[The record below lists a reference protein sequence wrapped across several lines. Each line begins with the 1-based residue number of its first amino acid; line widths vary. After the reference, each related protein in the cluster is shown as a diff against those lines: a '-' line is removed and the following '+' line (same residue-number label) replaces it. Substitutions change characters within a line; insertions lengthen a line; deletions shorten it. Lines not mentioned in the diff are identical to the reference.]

1 MPGPIEAAG
10 AVKNPSKYGALSMGA
25 RQFTGLWTQRSPYRD
40 AAVQYL
46 VSKFYSG
53 SRFDSIIDGIN
64 REIGMKMTDV
74 RRPGSVVYNPNVF
87 PSVVSYATWKWIQ
100 NTNEI
105 VRVIL
110 DGADGVIYDATAGQ
124 KTALFTKS
132 AGAGAT
138 QFLSIDTEL
147 FFCDGVDQQKILRS
161 GLTWAPETTFTVGD
175 FIIDTNGNIQS
186 FQSQATALTINTIEI
201 VTIPVGLIMQN
212 FLVFT
217 VNGLV
222 PTIPS
227 NQPITFSGITASGFT
242 FLNGTTINYA
252 NLAPGWNL
260 NLSTSQF
267 ALMTSIALTPAATTP
282 GTAATFIQVDDN
294 GNDLT
299 GVTGATEPDWSTEHG
314 AITQDGAVG
323 TGVTW
328 MCFGSPVQN
337 WGVTSA
343 PSAPTLTPG
352 PTAQYWSAGL
362 NLLALPQFGFAII
375 DANGS
380 LEVPF
385 GVGITGTEQPI
396 WNTTLG
402 GKTTDGTVVWMNV
415 GQVQTWF
422 PNFQFSTT
430 ITAIIDPVGNLQL
443 TTDFFTTQT
452 IFVDG
457 VGNTTGAGNT
467 TGTTQPGAVVPAQS
481 RGSSYYLQSEAVGD
495 DSNPGTNVTVYYSDS
510 TLAGPDPNLVNA
522 FNAFLAGGPPV
533 TLNFSFTGIPEP
545 IGPENVM
552 VTGIGEASP
561 PGQPRQFFYFTFT
574 TDSSALIYFVGA
586 GNPQFTANYVGVN
599 DETTWNPTLGGKT
612 IDNAYTWINCG
623 PATQLTAGTLQ
634 YAQCY
639 HSIDGTV
646 STASP
651 VSFVLNPMVGA
662 PGMFGVNVALV
673 PSGDPQVDQIFIMRT
688 AGGQPT
694 LVFADEI
701 PNVGPNATFN
711 YMDVIP
717 DTSTSGQQALDP
729 EIPAP
734 VDDTADPP
742 PAGISA
748 PIFALGRT
756 WAIVGNAVQYSAGP
770 DAVTGNG
777 NTQWPPENTIPYV
790 ARPVRMIP
798 VTVQNG
804 GILVFTTD
812 GVYIILG
819 TGTAANPFSTT
830 VYYASVSITGYNA
843 VSVYNNAVFV
853 MESNHKVSTLAIEFP
868 FNPQTGYTEIGF
880 PIGDQLEFVTTG
892 GFNAALFD
900 PATAFVSWNI
910 QSSKENAMYVS
921 DGAGHWFRLSAVPQ
935 PETGWLWSPLAAI
948 EGGASAVQSIET
960 SPGTYQLLLGPP
972 VGTTGP
978 ILARDSTGTV
988 FTDNGTPYP
997 SFDVKGVN
1005 ILCSTG
1011 QWAEVVH
1018 ISAKSAPVGARP
1030 TVSVLV
1036 GEIAASIQRPYTV
1049 LKLDD
1054 KSNDPARTP
1063 RSISV
1068 FSDRYVLKQSGANT
1082 LGDCLLTRFDYGT
1095 QAVADELLDWGIYAR
1110 VHEEREEEVAPQR

>member
-10 AVKNPSKYGALSMGA
+10 AVKNPSKYGALAMGA

-46 VSKFYSG
+46 ISKFYGG
-53 SRFDSIIDGIN
+53 SRFDSILDGVN

-74 RRPGSVVYNPNVF
+74 RRPGSVVYNANAF
-87 PSVVSYATWKWIQ
+87 PAVNSFAEWKWIQ
-100 NTNEI
+100 DTAEI
-105 VRVIL
+105 VRIIA
-110 DGADGVIYDATAGQ
+110 DCADGVIYDATAGQ

-132 AGAGAT
+132 AGAGAA
-138 QFLSIDTEL
+138 QFLSVDTEL
-147 FFCDGVDQQKILRS
+147 FLCDGVDQQKILRS
-161 GLTWAPETTFTVGD
+161 SLAWAAETMFTVGD
-175 FIIDTNGNIQS
+175 FIIDSNGNIQS
-186 FQSQATALTINTIEI
+186 FQSQATELTITTLEI
-201 VTIPVGLIMQN
+201 VTAPVGMIMQN
-212 FLVFT
+212 FLVVT
-217 VNGLV
+217 LAGLT

-227 NQPITFSGITASGFT
+227 NQPIAFSGITAAAFT

-252 NLAPGWNL
+252 NIAPGWNL

-267 ALMTSIALTPAATTP
+267 ALMTSVAQTSAATTP
-282 GTAATFIQVDDN
+282 GTASTFIQVDDN

-299 GVTGATEPDWSTEHG
+299 GVTGATEPAWSTGHG
-314 AITQDGAVG
+314 ELTQDG
-323 TGVTW
+323 TVTW
-328 MCFGSPVQN
+328 MCFGNPVQN
-337 WGVTSA
+337 WGVKSA
-343 PSAPTLTPG
+343 LVAPTLTPG

-362 NLLALPQFGFAII
+362 NLLSLPQYGFAII
-375 DANGS
+375 DSNQQYQ
-380 LEVPF
+380 VPF
-385 GVGITGTEQPI
+385 GVGVTGTEQPI

-402 GKTTDGTVVWMNV
+402 GKTMDGTVVWMNV
-415 GQVQTWF
+415 GQLSTWF
-422 PNFQFSTT
+422 PDFQFPTT
-430 ITAIIDPVGNLQL
+430 ITVIIDPNGNLQL
-443 TTDFFTTQT
+443 TTNFFTTQT
-452 IFVDG
+452 IWTAG
-457 VGNTTGAGNT
+457 VANTTGAGNT

-481 RGSSYYLQSEAVGD
+481 RGSSYYLQSDAVGD
-495 DSNPGTNVTVYYSDS
+495 DGTPGTNATVYYSDS
-510 TLAGPDPNLVNA
+510 TVAGPDSNLVNA

-533 TLNFSFTGIPEP
+533 TLNFSFTGVPSP
-545 IGPENVM
+545 VGPENVQ
-552 VTGIGEASP
+552 VTGVGLASP
-561 PGQPRQFFYFTFT
+561 PGQPRQFYYFTFT
-574 TDSSALIYFVGA
+574 TSPSALIFFPGS
-586 GNPQFTANYVGVN
+586 GNPGFTANYVGVN
-599 DETTWNPTLGGKT
+599 DDTTWNPMLGGTT

-623 PATQLTAGTLQ
+623 QATQLTAGTLQ

-651 VSFVLNPMVGA
+651 VSFVLNAMVGA
-662 PGMFGVNVALV
+662 PGMFGVELALT
-673 PSGDPQVDQIFIMRT
+673 PSDDPQVDQIFIMRT
-688 AGGQPT
+688 AGGEPT

-711 YMDVIP
+711 YRDVIP
-717 DTSTSGQQALDP
+717 DTSTSGQQALVP

-734 VDDTADPP
+734 IADQGDPP
-742 PAGISA
+742 PVGITA

-756 WAIVGNAVQYSAGP
+756 WVIVGNAVRYSAGP

-777 NTQWPPENTIPYV
+777 NTQWPPLNTIPYV
-790 ARPVRMIP
+790 ARPVRLEP

-804 GILVFTTD
+804 GILVFTTG

-819 TGTAANPFSTT
+819 TGTAANPFYTT

-843 VSVYNNAVFV
+843 VSVYNNSVFV
-853 MESNHKVSTLAIEFP
+853 MESNFKVSTLAIEYP

-880 PIGDQLEFVTTG
+880 PIGDQFEFVTTG

-935 PETGWLWSPLAAI
+935 PETGWLWSPIASI

-960 SPGTYQLLLGPP
+960 TPGQYSLLMGPP
-972 VGTTGP
+972 AGTTGP
-978 ILARDSTGTV
+978 ILMRDSTGTV
-988 FTDNGTPYP
+988 FADNGAAYP

-1018 ISAKSAPVGARP
+1018 VSAKSAAVGARP
-1030 TVSVLV
+1030 IVSVLMN
-1036 GEIAASIQRPYTV
+1036 EIAASTRRPFHP
-1049 LKLDD
+1049 LRLDD

-1068 FSDRYVLKQSGANT
+1068 FSDRYVLKQSGINT
-1082 LGDCLLTRFDYGT
+1082 LGDCLLTKFDYGT
-1095 QAVADELLDWGIYAR
+1095 QAVGDELLDWGIYAR
-1110 VHEEREEEVAPQR
+1110 VHEEREEEVATQK